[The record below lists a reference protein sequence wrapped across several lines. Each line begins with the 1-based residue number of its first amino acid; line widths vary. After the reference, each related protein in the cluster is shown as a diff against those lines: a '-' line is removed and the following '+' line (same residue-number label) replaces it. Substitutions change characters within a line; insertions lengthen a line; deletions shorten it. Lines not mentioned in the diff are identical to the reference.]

1 MILSPALTLVGKAKP
16 VLKGRKI
23 GALVTD
29 GADGDRLQALRDALE
44 REGAELAIVAPKIGG
59 VRLKSGKHL
68 ATDMALSGA
77 PSVFFDAV
85 AIFASA
91 EGIKPLLKNSAAI
104 DWVRDAFGHLKV
116 IGHTSAAQPLFAKAS
131 IADDLD
137 EGVIELDGRRECRA
151 IHRGREAAA
160 RVGSR
165 GSPLRKR
172 RMTAASTAPASA
184 EVISLADDRAS
195 IRRRLLQRSARDVA
209 EKAFARA
216 GDYDEDGAYP
226 AADVAALHESGLL
239 TAVLPVKCGGAGL
252 TGLSL
257 SEVLR
262 SIGSGSLP
270 LGRLF
275 EGHVNALELVLRY
288 GNDRR
293 VELVAEEARAGKLFG
308 VWNTDDANGLR
319 LIHRHGRSW
328 LEGRKVLA
336 SGAGHIE
343 RPLVTAT
350 DENGRRLIVL
360 PKLGV
365 PDRADLSRWTAQGMR
380 ASATGAV
387 DFTGVEIEP
396 MEIVGREGDYERQP
410 WFSAGA
416 WRFAAVHLGGMER
429 LFDLLRRHLQE
440 TNRGQDPHQAARL
453 GRAAMAVETA
463 RLWVAQAASTTE
475 APLGSRAP
483 EQLVAYVNLA
493 RLAVEAAAL
502 DLMQLAQRSVGLQAF
517 MRPNPIERI
526 SRDLATYLR
535 QPGPDRALTD
545 AAAWVLAQP
554 VGAQDLWR

>member
-1 MILSPALTLVGKAKP
+1 MTG
-16 VLKGRKI
+16 
-23 GALVTD
+23 
-29 GADGDRLQALRDALE
+29 
-44 REGAELAIVAPKIGG
+44 
-59 VRLKSGKHL
+59 
-68 ATDMALSGA
+68 
-77 PSVFFDAV
+77 
-85 AIFASA
+85 ASA
-91 EGIKPLLKNSAAI
+91 
-104 DWVRDAFGHLKV
+104 
-116 IGHTSAAQPLFAKAS
+116 
-131 IADDLD
+131 
-137 EGVIELDGRRECRA
+137 
-151 IHRGREAAA
+151 
-160 RVGSR
+160 
-165 GSPLRKR
+165 
-172 RMTAASTAPASA
+172 APAPA
-184 EVISLADDRAS
+184 EVISLPDERSS
-195 IRRRLLQRSARDVA
+195 IRRRLLQQSARAVA
-209 EKAFARA
+209 EEAFARG

-239 TAVLPVKCGGAGL
+239 VAVLPLKCGGAGL

-257 SEVLR
+257 SEILR

-275 EGHVNALELVLRY
+275 EGHVNALELVLCY

-293 VELVAEEARAGKLFG
+293 VDLVAAEARAGKLFG

-350 DENGRRLIVL
+350 DEEGRRLMVL
-360 PKLGV
+360 PKLDPG
-365 PDRADLSRWTAQGMR
+365 RADLARWTAQGMR
-380 ASATGAV
+380 ASATGTV
-387 DFTGVEIEP
+387 DFTGTEIAP
-396 MEIVGREGDYERQP
+396 LEIVGSEGDYERQP

-440 TNRGQDPHQAARL
+440 TNRGQDPHQPARL
-453 GRAAMAVETA
+453 GQAAVAVETA
-463 RLWVAQAASTTE
+463 RLWVAQAASVAE

-493 RLAVEAAAL
+493 PLAVEAGAL
-502 DLMQLAQRSVGLQAF
+502 DLMQLVQRSVGLQAF
-517 MRPNPIERI
+517 LRPNPIERI

-545 AAAWVLAQP
+545 AASWILAER
-554 VGAQDLWR
+554 VGVQDLWR

>member
-1 MILSPALTLVGKAKP
+1 
-16 VLKGRKI
+16 
-23 GALVTD
+23 VT
-29 GADGDRLQALRDALE
+29 AV
-44 REGAELAIVAPKIGG
+44 VA
-59 VRLKSGKHL
+59 
-68 ATDMALSGA
+68 
-77 PSVFFDAV
+77 
-85 AIFASA
+85 
-91 EGIKPLLKNSAAI
+91 
-104 DWVRDAFGHLKV
+104 
-116 IGHTSAAQPLFAKAS
+116 
-131 IADDLD
+131 
-137 EGVIELDGRRECRA
+137 
-151 IHRGREAAA
+151 
-160 RVGSR
+160 
-165 GSPLRKR
+165 
-172 RMTAASTAPASA
+172 APASA
-184 EVISLADDRAS
+184 EVISLSDERAS
-195 IRRRLLQRSARDVA
+195 IHTRLLQRSAREVA

-216 GDYDEDGAYP
+216 ADYDEDGAYP
-226 AADVAALHESGLL
+226 AADLAALHEAGVL

-288 GNDRR
+288 ANRQR

-308 VWNTDDANGLR
+308 VWNTDDVNGLR

-350 DENGRRLIVL
+350 DEDGRRLMVL
-360 PKLGV
+360 PKLSAR
-365 PDRADLSRWTAQGMR
+365 DRADLSGWRAQGMR

-396 MEIVGREGDYERQP
+396 IEIVGRDGDYERQP

-453 GRAAMAVETA
+453 GGAAMAIETA
-463 RLWVAQAASTTE
+463 RLWVAQGASVVE

-483 EQLVAYVNLA
+483 ELLVAYVNLV

-502 DLMQLAQRSVGLQAF
+502 DLMQIVQRSVGLQAF
-517 MRPNPIERI
+517 LRPNPIERI

-535 QPGPDRALTD
+535 QPGPDRARAD
-545 AAAWVLAQP
+545 AAAWILAQP
-554 VGAQDLWR
+554 VGVQDLWR

>member
-1 MILSPALTLVGKAKP
+1 
-16 VLKGRKI
+16 
-23 GALVTD
+23 
-29 GADGDRLQALRDALE
+29 
-44 REGAELAIVAPKIGG
+44 
-59 VRLKSGKHL
+59 
-68 ATDMALSGA
+68 
-77 PSVFFDAV
+77 
-85 AIFASA
+85 
-91 EGIKPLLKNSAAI
+91 
-104 DWVRDAFGHLKV
+104 
-116 IGHTSAAQPLFAKAS
+116 
-131 IADDLD
+131 
-137 EGVIELDGRRECRA
+137 
-151 IHRGREAAA
+151 
-160 RVGSR
+160 
-165 GSPLRKR
+165 
-172 RMTAASTAPASA
+172 MTAASAAPASG
-184 EVISLADDRAS
+184 EVISLSDERAS
-195 IRRRLLQRSARDVA
+195 IRRRLLQKRAREVG
-209 EKAFARA
+209 EKAFSRA
-216 GDYDEDGAYP
+216 GAYDEDGAFP
-226 AADVAALHESGLL
+226 AGDVNALHDSGLL
-239 TAVLPVKCGGAGL
+239 TAVLPAKWGGAGL
-252 TGLSL
+252 SGLAL
-257 SEVLR
+257 SEILQ

-288 GNDRR
+288 GNHQL
-293 VELVAEEARAGKLFG
+293 VELVAEEARAGRLFG

-319 LIHRHGRSW
+319 LIHRYGRSW

-360 PKLGV
+360 PRLGA
-365 PDRADLSRWTAQGMR
+365 PDRADVSRWTAQGMR

-453 GRAAMAVETA
+453 GRAAMAVETG

-475 APLGSRAP
+475 DPLGSRAP

-502 DLMQLAQRSVGLQAF
+502 DLMQLVQRSIGLQAF

-545 AAAWVLAQP
+545 SAAWTLAQP
-554 VGAQDLWR
+554 VGVQDLWR

>member
-1 MILSPALTLVGKAKP
+1 VTAM
-16 VLKGRKI
+16 
-23 GALVTD
+23 GAVP
-29 GADGDRLQALRDALE
+29 G
-44 REGAELAIVAPKIGG
+44 
-59 VRLKSGKHL
+59 
-68 ATDMALSGA
+68 
-77 PSVFFDAV
+77 
-85 AIFASA
+85 
-91 EGIKPLLKNSAAI
+91 
-104 DWVRDAFGHLKV
+104 
-116 IGHTSAAQPLFAKAS
+116 
-131 IADDLD
+131 
-137 EGVIELDGRRECRA
+137 
-151 IHRGREAAA
+151 
-160 RVGSR
+160 
-165 GSPLRKR
+165 
-172 RMTAASTAPASA
+172 SA
-184 EVISLADDRAS
+184 EVISLADERAS
-195 IRRRLLQRSARDVA
+195 MRRRLLQRSARDVA
-209 EKAFARA
+209 EKAFSHA
-216 GDYDEDGAYP
+216 DEYDEDGAYP
-226 AADVAALHESGLL
+226 ATDVVALHEFGLL

-252 TGLSL
+252 SGLCL

-288 GNDRR
+288 GNHQRI
-293 VELVAEEARAGKLFG
+293 ELVAEEARAGRLFG

-319 LIHRHGRSW
+319 LIHRHGRSL

-350 DENGRRLIVL
+350 NEVGRRLMVL
-360 PKLGV
+360 PKLN
-365 PDRADLSRWTAQGMR
+365 PSRADLSRWTAQGMR

-387 DFTGVEIEP
+387 DFTGVEIQP
-396 MEIVGREGDYERQP
+396 LEIVGREGDYERQP

-440 TNRGQDPHQAARL
+440 TNRGQDPHQAARM
-453 GRAAMAVETA
+453 GVAAMAIETA
-463 RLWVAQAASTTE
+463 RLWVAQAATITE
-475 APLGSRAP
+475 DPLQSRAP

-502 DLMQLAQRSVGLQAF
+502 DLMQLVQRSVGLQAF
-517 MRPNPIERI
+517 LRPNPIERI

-545 AAAWVLAQP
+545 AAAWVLVQP